1 MSQSRR
7 SFMMRSGAGLLGMT
21 VFAGFTPEL
30 GDSIRQQLTERT
42 RHTPSELAGDED
54 FWATVQLAYKQSSH
68 FINLES
74 GYYSPEPTRVLE
86 SRIDN
91 IRMINEAP
99 SFYMRRRQTDEKAEV
114 KRAMGAFAGCS
125 PDEFVICRNATEA
138 LDTIILG
145 LELDPGAE
153 ALMCDREY
161 PSMKEAFQQRKRRH
175 GLKIKMIS
183 VPLVPSTQEDVV
195 RIYEEAITPATKVIL
210 VSHMIYLTGQV
221 LPVRAIADMAHAR
234 GIEVICDAAHS
245 FAHLDYRIPELG
257 ADYVGTS
264 LHKWLGAP
272 LGTGLMYVK
281 KEKISRVWPLFGDN
295 HVAVDDIR
303 KFEHIGTHPC
313 SANLSIVDAID
324 FHRLIGGKRK
334 EERLRFL
341 KNYWVEK
348 VQNVPGIIINTPLG
362 DDQSCAI
369 ANVAIEGRTS
379 AEVVNTLWN
388 DDRIFTVAVEQGA
401 RIAPNLWTRLGHL
414 DRLVAGLTRQV
425 PG

>member
-1 MSQSRR
+1 MK
-7 SFMMRSGAGLLGMT
+7 RSGAGLLGMT
-21 VFAGFTPEL
+21 VFSGFTPGL
-30 GDSIRQQLTERT
+30 RDSIRDKLEERSGLSP
-42 RHTPSELAGDED
+42 REIARDED
-54 FWATVQLAYKQSSH
+54 FWATIQRAYKQSSH

-74 GYYSPEPTRVLE
+74 GYFSPEPTPVLE

-99 SFYMRRRQTDEKAEV
+99 SFYMRRRQEEEKAEI
-114 KRAMGAFAGCS
+114 KRIMGEFAGCS
-125 PDEFVICRNATEA
+125 PDEFVISRNATEA

-145 LELDPGAE
+145 LELEPGAE

-161 PSMKEAFQQRKRRH
+161 PSMKEAFGQRQRRH

-183 VPLVPSTQEDVV
+183 VPLVPESQDEVV
-195 RIYEEAITPATKVIL
+195 RIYEEAITPATRVIL
-210 VSHMIYLTGQV
+210 VSHMIYLTGQI
-221 LPVRAIADMAHAR
+221 LPVRAIADMAHLR
-234 GIEVICDAAHS
+234 NIEVIVDAAHS
-245 FAHLDYRIPELG
+245 FAHLDFRIPDLG

-272 LGTGLMYVK
+272 LGTGLMYVR

-295 HVAVDDIR
+295 HIAENDIR

-324 FHRLIGGKRK
+324 FHRSIGSKRK

-348 VQNVPGIIINTPLG
+348 VAGVPGIVINTPLG

-369 ANVAIEGRTS
+369 ANVAIEGKAS
-379 AEVVNTLWN
+379 SKVVNTLWN

-401 RIAPNLWTRLGHL
+401 RIAPNLWTRLDHL
-414 DRLVAGLTRQV
+414 DRLAEGLKRQAE
-425 PG
+425 G